1 MSGNSLPAQLQKV
14 LQNHLAQS
22 DIAHDDELEGII
34 QKLSVLNESVEQ
46 VKMKI
51 IANRQAKLKSI

>member
-1 MSGNSLPAQLQKV
+1 MAGNSLPAQLQRV

-22 DIAHDDELEGII
+22 DIARDDELEGII
-34 QKLSVLNESVEQ
+34 DRLSELTESVEQ

-51 IANRQAKLKSI
+51 LANRAKKKMA

>member
-1 MSGNSLPAQLQKV
+1 MSGNSLPAQLQRV

-22 DIAHDDELEGII
+22 DISRDDELEGII
-34 QKLSVLNESVEQ
+34 SRLSTLNEAVEQ

-51 IANRQAKLKSI
+51 LANRAAKSE